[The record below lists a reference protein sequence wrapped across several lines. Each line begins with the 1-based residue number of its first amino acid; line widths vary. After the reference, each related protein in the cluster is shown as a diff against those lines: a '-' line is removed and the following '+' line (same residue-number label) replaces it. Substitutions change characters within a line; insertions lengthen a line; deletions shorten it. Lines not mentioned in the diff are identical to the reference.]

1 MVGNPGTSWII
12 RYWLAPLRSEV
23 QCGDEMPLG
32 SQTATPCFYAILWSH
47 LAGDA
52 EALLQAA
59 HRGDGENLR
68 GSIDMTCGKENSIHL
83 LTTNSLGFNVDAEM
97 EQEVS
102 KAAAILGRKGGKV
115 RTKAKIRAARKNG
128 KLGGR
133 PKKETAAA

>member
-1 MVGNPGTSWII
+1 
-12 RYWLAPLRSEV
+12 
-23 QCGDEMPLG
+23 
-32 SQTATPCFYAILWSH
+32 
-47 LAGDA
+47 
-52 EALLQAA
+52 
-59 HRGDGENLR
+59 
-68 GSIDMTCGKENSIHL
+68 MTCGKENSIHL

-133 PKKETAAA
+133 PKKETAA